1 MYKDILLAVDH
12 DHDDSW
18 RRALPVAL
26 EYCKAFGSKLHL
38 ITVVQDLGVGTVSS
52 YLPMDFE
59 KQTVERVSNWLKE
72 MVAANVPASLPTH
85 RLVAVGKVYAEILAA
100 ASKID
105 ADLIILASH
114 NPEMSDFLIGSNAA
128 RVARHADRSVL
139 IVRTK
144 AAQ

>member
-72 MVAANVPASLPTH
+72 MVAANVPASGP
-85 RLVAVGKVYAEILAA
+85 
-100 ASKID
+100 
-105 ADLIILASH
+105 
-114 NPEMSDFLIGSNAA
+114 
-128 RVARHADRSVL
+128 
-139 IVRTK
+139 
-144 AAQ
+144 